1 LSTAQRLPL
10 FSFDPSQHFS
20 QELIAMITA
29 TSLLSQFSLATVDFA
44 PATPITGDTVREL
57 RPEEVIA
64 VGGGEA
70 LSSWG

>member
-1 LSTAQRLPL
+1 
-10 FSFDPSQHFS
+10 
-20 QELIAMITA
+20 MITA